1 MITRFISYLTNI
13 RGYAANTAKEYEKD
27 IRAFAHWMKT
37 SKQDA
42 RWSTI
47 TREDLDRYITTEA
60 ERGLKPST
68 TNRKLASISAFY
80 RWMKREGMEVEN
92 PCKYESRRKRPEQ
105 IPNTIPQKDLKA
117 AYEHATG
124 ATRYLIGILMTTGI
138 RIQEALDMT
147 WENINTEDC
156 SIKIQGKGGKSR
168 LVYTTTEVLEPV
180 INALKYEQKRGKMW
194 HIDQRKART
203 MIYEALRPYSN
214 AAQLSP
220 HAIRH
225 TFATNIANK
234 GGNVTTLAQMLG
246 HKHIETTQ
254 KYIDMA
260 QAPLKRTFHE
270 GSLFN

>member
-1 MITRFISYLTNI
+1 MITRFLSYLTNI

-27 IRAFAHWMKT
+27 IRAFAHWMKLNH
-37 SKQDA
+37 SGA

-47 TREDLDRYITTEA
+47 TREDLDRYITAEA
-60 ERGLKPST
+60 ERGLKPAT
-68 TNRKLASISAFY
+68 TNRKLASIAAFY
-80 RWMKREGMEVEN
+80 RWMQREGMKVEN

-105 IPNTIPQKDLKA
+105 IPNTIPQQDLKA

-138 RIQEALDMT
+138 RIQEALDMN

-180 INALKYEQKRGKMW
+180 INALKYEQRRGKMW

-225 TFATNIANK
+225 TLATNIAAK

-260 QAPLKRTFHE
+260 QAPVKKMFAE